1 MITLFG
7 RYQGL
12 ATATII
18 IRWGTGS
25 TLADYTTI
33 FTGHVLVPG
42 GKTWEEDRV
51 TLHLASSAQR
61 ANKLATAAANADGI
75 AYPRLFGD
83 YTEAPQQWLPA
94 TALSARSHLLAHP
107 DDLRRVAQ
115 VRQVNGTAI
124 TGWTLDATT
133 GIITVPTDQEAIE
146 VLAEGTQYDSSW
158 KMDAL
163 CRWLLGEVAGVA
175 DASLD
180 LPTWTALTADVE
192 TDVRGRCYLQPQQA
206 EKVLDLLIIALDEV
220 FYDLVI
226 TTDDQYRAVSR
237 VPPSLA
243 DVVQIRPTDIAND
256 TGGRR
261 KVSLRYDQDRLLA
274 NTLFMRFARAPRT
287 GQTIL
292 ERRVSSALAQSA
304 IGFEAER
311 TLTSRFLYTTAGVD
325 FWAMRSLK
333 IYGREL
339 QQPKIVLQGVHDM
352 NPGDQ
357 RRISWGPFRGQPV
370 QVRAIQRRPDSN
382 EMSIDCFA
390 TNPLVVRSWC
400 PDTSLP
406 YAMADSVERFEC
418 GFWTDDSGLVDG
430 QDIGSTWGDG

>member
-1 MITLFG
+1 MITLFQ

-12 ATATII
+12 ATATIT

-33 FTGHVLVPG
+33 FTGHVQVPG
-42 GKTWEEDRV
+42 GKEWEEDRV
-51 TLHLASSAQR
+51 SLRLASSAQR
-61 ANKLATAAANADGI
+61 ANKLATAAANANGV

-83 YTEAPQQWLPA
+83 YTETPAQWLPA
-94 TALSARSHLLAHP
+94 TALTARTHLLAHP
-107 DDLRRVAQ
+107 DDIKRVDS
-115 VRQVNGTAI
+115 VRQTDGTAI
-124 TGWTLDATT
+124 TGWTLDAAT
-133 GIITVPTDQEAIE
+133 GVITVPSDQEAIE

-175 DASLD
+175 DTSLD

-192 TDVRGRCYLQPQQA
+192 TDVRGRCYLRPQRA
-206 EKVLDLLIIALDEV
+206 EKVLDLLILALDEV

-226 TTDDQYRAVSR
+226 TTDDEYRAVNR
-237 VPPSLA
+237 VPPSLS
-243 DVVQIRPTDIAND
+243 DVIQIRPYDIAND
-256 TGGRR
+256 AGGRR
-261 KVSLRYDQDRLLA
+261 RVSLRYDQDRLLA
-274 NTLFMRFARAPRT
+274 NTLFMRYARAPRT

-311 TLTSRFLYTTAGVD
+311 TLTSRGFYTVAGVD

-339 QQPKIVLQGVHDM
+339 QQPKIVLQGVHDL

-370 QVRAIQRRPDSN
+370 QVRAIQRRPDAN
-382 EMSIDCFA
+382 QMTIDCFA

-400 PDTSLP
+400 PDTSQP

-418 GFWTDDSGLVDG
+418 GFWTDDAGQVAG